1 MEYTYI
7 CIYIYINTLSCAI
20 YLAFTLCHKALKM
33 KLFKNLDISFNI
45 SRLRGTSVSYLL
57 CCVAR

>member
-1 MEYTYI
+1 MY
-7 CIYIYINTLSCAI
+7 IYIYINTLSCAI